1 MRKEKISLIREQI
14 NNEIPEINLRLILEQ
29 ARIEDVIH
37 KPPFHRFRPLK
48 NILIGS
54 LSLCLVFFASFLIRH
69 NSSRLLEPEDN
80 ALYQPV
86 SEIID
91 LIEAN
96 DLNHNYDLS
105 DPVIST
111 ITDETEFLNQYFGL
125 VNYYL
130 NNKTINDIVL
140 NIIEYNDY
148 EYSKDYD
155 DRSQFDLEIIQKS
168 RKYNMEGIKVDNKF
182 QIILN
187 SESTTYQLL
196 VEDNYTEIEISDN
209 GNLYSKAQLKLENEI
224 VVLKNMIYQNAI
236 VTYNISKSN
245 SHYLIQRNIDMKDIE
260 SEGDITI
267 PLEDFAP
274 IDYIIV
280 NRTSN
285 NYEYK
290 VVSDD
295 NEYYYKSE
303 LD

>member
-29 ARIEDVIH
+29 ARIGDVIH
-37 KPPFHRFRPLK
+37 NPPFHRFRPLK

-80 ALYQPV
+80 ALYQPA

-96 DLNHNYDLS
+96 DLTHNYDLS

>member
-96 DLNHNYDLS
+96 DLTHNYDLS

-130 NNKTINDIVL
+130 NNKTIYDIVL

>member
-1 MRKEKISLIREQI
+1 MRKEKINLIREQI
-14 NNEIPEINLRLILEQ
+14 NNEIPKINLSLILEQ
-29 ARIEDVIH
+29 ARIEDAIH
-37 KPPFHRFRPLK
+37 KPPLHRFRPLK
-48 NILIGS
+48 TILIGS
-54 LSLCLVFFASFLIRH
+54 LSFVLVFFASFLIRH

-80 ALYQPV
+80 ALYQPA

-96 DLNHNYDLS
+96 DLTHNYDLS

>member
-96 DLNHNYDLS
+96 DLTHNYDLS